1 MKANTLHKSKPLILE
16 ESNQRFFGTLKFFDE
31 CKNFGFIIMDISNS
45 EIFFH
50 YDDFNKKNISKELLL
65 SYKSGNIIRVSFAC
79 LKYIGKYNVSMKAI
93 EIEIA
98 CIRKAEKKQKK
109 N

>member
-1 MKANTLHKSKPLILE
+1 MTKSKPLILE
-16 ESNQRFFGTLKFFDE
+16 ESNDRYLGTLKFFDE
-31 CKNFGFIIMDISNS
+31 FKNFGFIIMDINNS

-50 YDDFNKKNISKELLL
+50 YDDFNKKNLGKELLL
-65 SYKSGNIIRVSFAC
+65 SYKSGNILRVSFVC

-93 EIEIA
+93 EIEIVSM
-98 CIRKAEKKQKK
+98 RKAEKKPKK

>member
-1 MKANTLHKSKPLILE
+1 
-16 ESNQRFFGTLKFFDE
+16 
-31 CKNFGFIIMDISNS
+31 MDINNS

-50 YDDFNKKNISKELLL
+50 YDDFNKKNVSKELLL
-65 SYKSGNIIRVSFAC
+65 SYKYGSILRVSFAC

-93 EIEIA
+93 EIEIVSM
-98 CIRKAEKKQKK
+98 RKAEKKQKK